1 MDGEML
7 AKDLELP
14 EEELK
19 ELEDIVMVIENDTKV
34 SMFKVHQI
42 YMEELQEQL
51 DPQLLKILLNNHGQ
65 DRKDGLEVEDIK
77 ILMYQEIH
85 LRGINQDLV

>member
-1 MDGEML
+1 MVGEML

-19 ELEDIVMVIENDTKV
+19 ELEDIVMGIKNDTKV
-34 SMFKVHQI
+34 SMLQVHQI

-65 DRKDGLEVEDIK
+65 DRKDGLEVEDIE
-77 ILMYQEIH
+77 ILM
-85 LRGINQDLV
+85 